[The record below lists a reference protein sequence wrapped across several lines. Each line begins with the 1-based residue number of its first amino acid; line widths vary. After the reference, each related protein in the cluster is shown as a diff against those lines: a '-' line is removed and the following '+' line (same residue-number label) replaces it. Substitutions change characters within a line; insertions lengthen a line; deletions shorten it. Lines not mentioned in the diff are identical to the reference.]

1 MANEKLRL
9 VEKSIEDTACTNPDA
24 YFGCLHEETEPEIAP
39 EDRCLPCLVS
49 DMLYGAEVI
58 DKMKLDRV
66 RELTRQLLREVPL
79 NNRQVCEELAGL
91 LGVEVDD
98 A

>member
-1 MANEKLRL
+1 MANEKRHVILYHENSGTYADQYGKVVSPFPIDQKREHTSKEIEL
-9 VEKSIEDTACTNPDA
+9 VPAD
-24 YFGCLHEETEPEIAP
+24 
-39 EDRCLPCLVS
+39 
-49 DMLYGAEVI
+49 DMN
-58 DKMKLDRV
+58 RV
-66 RELTRQLLREVPL
+66 RDSVRQLLREVPL